1 MARADSKTAVTMSEV
16 GSSDMP
22 SEWRTMSLRE
32 AGVDLIDCDHRTPQ
46 AASTGYPYIAIPQLK
61 DGRIELGD
69 VRRITKADYEDW
81 TRKLRP
87 RQHDV
92 IVVRRCSSG
101 DSAVVPKG
109 LECAIGQN
117 LIVLRANGR
126 DVHPEFLR
134 WLVRGAEWWEQVRKF
149 MNVGAVF
156 NSLKCKEIPN
166 FEVVVPPLEDQ
177 DQIARTLTG
186 LDDKIVLLRETNATL
201 EAIAQALFKS
211 WFVDFDPVRARAEG
225 RDPEGVPPEVADLF
239 PSEFK
244 DSELGAIPK
253 GWRAGSVDEEFNLV
267 MGQSPPGCSYNEEGD
282 GVPFFQGRTDFGF
295 RFPTNRMYCSAPT
308 RFALPGDTLVS
319 VRAPVGDINMA
330 LERCCIGRG
339 VASIRH
345 KSGALSFTFYAM
357 REEENQFAHF
367 ESDGTIFGSIGKKDF
382 HALRLVLPPPDVIE
396 AFESFAAPLD
406 ERVKTNESEM
416 GSLIGLRDTLLPR
429 LMSGKLRI
437 SDLLTESA

>member
-1 MARADSKTAVTMSEV
+1 MGSKVTRLPTKDGLVRLGELIEV
-16 GSSDMP
+16 KHGFPFKGEHMTDDLSGLPIVVSIGNFEYTGGFRFQ
-22 SEWRTMSLRE
+22 STTLRE
-32 AGVDLIDCDHRTPQ
+32 YRGEYPLEYRLQAGDILLVMTCQTPGGEILGLPGKIPRDGRTYLHNQRLGKVVITRPDKIDRDFLYWLFLTTDFNRELVSS
-46 AASTGYPYIAIPQLK
+46 ATGTKILHTSP
-61 DGRIELGD
+61 GRIEAAR
-69 VRRITKADYEDW
+69 V
-81 TRKLRP
+81 
-87 RQHDV
+87 
-92 IVVRRCSSG
+92 S
-101 DSAVVPKG
+101 
-109 LECAIGQN
+109 
-117 LIVLRANGR
+117 
-126 DVHPEFLR
+126 
-134 WLVRGAEWWEQVRKF
+134 
-149 MNVGAVF
+149 
-156 NSLKCKEIPN
+156 IPN
-166 FEVVVPPLEDQ
+166 LAEQQRVAGILNTLES
-177 DQIARTLTG
+177 
-186 LDDKIVLLRETNATL
+186 KITLLRETNATL
-201 EAIAQALFKS
+201 EAIAQAIFKS
-211 WFVDFDPVRARAEG
+211 WFVDFDPVRAKAEG